1 MLCTCW
7 HRTFNF
13 LSIVI
18 FPLGWYPDLKRK
30 SGQGWV
36 GRVWLRVGF
45 DQFKVSTEGC
55 RVEVKVVVRLG

>member
-1 MLCTCW
+1 M
-7 HRTFNF
+7 
-13 LSIVI
+13 I

-30 SGQGWV
+30 RGQGWV